1 MIYENSSIAGAGARR
16 RFGLEPGQG
25 LGGGAVR
32 AVASSGD
39 EVGAAWYA
47 SGYRVAE
54 RGAAAKW
61 RGGLGRDHRQS
72 GGRPVGTAVGGVAG
86 GIAGSVVG
94 QEIDEAAGDLG
105 SSVKDKIGGLFD

>member
-1 MIYENSSIAGAGARR
+1 VIYENSSIAGAGAYR

-54 RGAAAKW
+54 RGAVA
-61 RGGLGRDHRQS
+61 S
-72 GGRPVGTAVGGVAG
+72 GGAVLGATTGRAVGVLWVRRSAAWPVA
-86 GIAGSVVG
+86 SL
-94 QEIDEAAGDLG
+94 AA
-105 SSVKDKIGGLFD
+105 S